1 VVPEVGEDLRRGLDE
16 ILVVAVALLRVV
28 PVADVVGPL
37 GLLALTDEVG
47 LVALEKIELPR
58 DHVPEAPPAK
68 HVTRL
73 ARPLALLVRTWNVFH
88 GNADPP
94 ERRAFLEEMVRLA
107 TADHPDVVCLQEVPV
122 WALSRLE
129 GWSGMRAFGA
139 VAARPLVGS
148 AELGRVITDL
158 NHGLFRSAFTG
169 QANAI
174 LLQRDLRPLDTGS
187 IVLNPRAF
195 RSRVARELG
204 LDLGLRLRWAKERR
218 VCHAVRTKALTVANL
233 HGSSVPDWRV
243 PDAELLRAATFADS
257 FAEPDDDA
265 LVLAGDFNV
274 IREHSRTLEQL
285 SGPDWGFTKPISWID
300 QILVRGVPSARAGRW
315 PPERRRLD
323 GRLLSDHAPVEV
335 TLG

>member
-1 VVPEVGEDLRRGLDE
+1 VVAKLREELGAGLDE
-16 ILVVAVALLRVV
+16 ILVVAVALFGFVARGAVV
-28 PVADVVGPL
+28 RRL
-37 GLLALTDEVG
+37 GLLALAHEPG
-47 LVALEKIELPR
+47 LLALEEVELPR
-58 DHVPEAPPAK
+58 DHVAEAPPAK

-73 ARPLALLVRTWNVFH
+73 AGPLALLVRTWNVFH

-107 TADHPDVVCLQEVPV
+107 TADHPDAVCLQEVPV
-122 WALSRLE
+122 WALPRLE

-139 VAARPLVGS
+139 VAARPLLGS
-148 AELGRVITDL
+148 AELGRVITEL
-158 NHGLFRSAFTG
+158 NHGLFRSALTG

-187 IVLNPRAF
+187 IVLNPPAF
-195 RSRVARELG
+195 RRRIVRELG

-218 VCHAVRTKALTVANL
+218 VCHAVRTEALTVANL

-257 FAEPDDDA
+257 FAEPADA

-274 IREHSRTLEQL
+274 IREHSRTLEEL
-285 SGPDWGFTKPISWID
+285 SGPEWGFTKPISWID
-300 QILVRGVPSARAGRW
+300 QVLVRGVPSSRAHRW
-315 PPERRRLD
+315 PQEQRRLD

-335 TLG
+335 RLG